1 MEPFNSII
9 DLLIPTAYAAD
20 NFRTGLLEVIG
31 TGRGSG
37 LSGLTFPTLFANI
50 GTFLTGLVAALALV
64 ALVWGGVMYI
74 LSLGDESRSARAK
87 HIILYAILGLLVAGL
102 TNLILFTIC
111 GIGGF
116 QASVIC
122 SGIYSSF
129 TFFDVILR
137 IANVLLAPAGA
148 IAFVALIYGGY
159 LYMTSGGDES
169 RASRAKH
176 AIFYALLGLAVIG
189 IAGIV
194 VNVVIGL
201 LP

>member
-1 MEPFNSII
+1 MEPFNSLIN
-9 DLLIPTAYAAD
+9 LLIPTAYAAS
-20 NFRTGLLEVIG
+20 FRLGLLEAIG
-31 TGRGSG
+31 TGLESG
-37 LSGLTFPTLFANI
+37 LSSLSFPMLFANVA
-50 GTFLTGLVAALALV
+50 TFLTGLVAALALV

-87 HIILYAILGLLVAGL
+87 QIILYAILGLLIAGIASIIISTVTCL
-102 TNLILFTIC
+102 YTQTEGCPPTQIINIILN
-111 GIGGF
+111 
-116 QASVIC
+116 A
-122 SGIYSSF
+122 
-129 TFFDVILR
+129 
-137 IANVLLAPAGA
+137 ANVLLAPAGA

-169 RASRAKH
+169 RASRAKNT
-176 AIFYALLGLAVIG
+176 ILYALLGLAVIG